1 MNTYFK
7 NDLKQAW
14 MVIEGETELKVDFQT
29 FMLQE
34 NVIPGLLKTD
44 IRYVDSKSCY
54 HYDISGKVSLQS
66 KHEKMKLKSED
77 ITRLIHDILKTMKEI
92 KKYMLD
98 GAGVLLDP
106 EYIYCKDDRYYFC
119 YYPPCEDLVTD
130 KFHRLTEFFVREV
143 DYRDKEGVHMAYTLH
158 RASMEDNYSV
168 EKIMEEVAADEEP
181 VIVRYEK
188 RMEDAEGEQA
198 LSGEIAEE
206 RNLWEPVRRFLERRK
221 REKRGW
227 W

>member
-7 NDLKQAW
+7 NNLKQAL

-44 IRYVDSKSCY
+44 IRYVDNKSCY
-54 HYDISGKVSLQS
+54 HYDISGKISLQA

-77 ITRLIHDILKTMKEI
+77 IHRLIQSILETIKEI

-98 GAGVLLDP
+98 GTGILLDP
-106 EYIYCKDDRYYFC
+106 EYIYCEDESYYFC
-119 YYPPCEDLVTD
+119 YYPPYEEELTK

-143 DYRDKEGVHMAYTLH
+143 DYRDKEGVHVAYTLH
-158 RASMEDNYSV
+158 RASMEQNYSV
-168 EKIMEEVAADEEP
+168 EKIMEEVYREEQEP
-181 VIVRYEK
+181 IVHYDRQIEEQGIENTENQRVAEEK
-188 RMEDAEGEQA
+188 R
-198 LSGEIAEE
+198 
-206 RNLWEPVRRFLERRK
+206 LWEPVRRFLERRK
-221 REKRGW
+221 REKWGRW
-227 W
+227 